1 MKNYILLLTAL
12 LLSTSLSF
20 SQISVSDENGN
31 PLTNGGSYHLS
42 TELDFELGFL
52 IKNNSTS
59 SINYTIVAENWQ
71 GEMGVCVPG
80 TCVPLNGTPPKQLGS
95 TLVLAGGS
103 STTSIDT
110 HFQIGNT
117 LNIGDYVTIKVS
129 ELENASNS
137 FTFTFDTETPADIT
151 APSSNSSIF
160 PNPAS
165 SHLIISG
172 FEKSNLRIVD
182 ISGKIVLNTTVQSSQ
197 EIVDTK
203 HLKSGLYFIQI
214 SNDKINI
221 SEKVIFRNNR

>member
-110 HFQIGNT
+110 HFQIDNT

-137 FTFTFDTETPADIT
+137 FTFTFDTETP
-151 APSSNSSIF
+151 SSVFSQNSNYSVY
-160 PNPAS
+160 PNPVS
-165 SHLIISG
+165 SYLVFSG
-172 FEKSNLRIVD
+172 LEKSSLRIVD
-182 ISGKIVLNTTVQSSQ
+182 ISGKTILSTEILSS
-197 EIVDTK
+197 EEYIN
-203 HLKSGLYFIQI
+203 LEYLENGLYFYTIF
-214 SNDKINI
+214 DKN
-221 SEKVIFRNNR
+221 SKSKSGKFVVSK

>member
-71 GEMGVCVPG
+71 GKMGVCVPG

-110 HFQIGNT
+110 HFQIDNT

-137 FTFTFDTETPADIT
+137 FTFTFDTETP
-151 APSSNSSIF
+151 SSVFSQNSNYSVY
-160 PNPAS
+160 PNPVS
-165 SHLIISG
+165 SYLVFSG
-172 FEKSNLRIVD
+172 LEKSSLRIVD
-182 ISGKIVLNTTVQSSQ
+182 ISGKTILSTEILSS
-197 EIVDTK
+197 EEYIN
-203 HLKSGLYFIQI
+203 LEYLENGLYFYTIF
-214 SNDKINI
+214 DKN
-221 SEKVIFRNNR
+221 SKSKSGKFVVSK